1 MGENVVMYD
10 MHFMI
15 FGDDCNGLTTSEI
28 AQILLSPHSG
38 KVPAKP
44 GIGVSLSRPGT
55 SNSTENRSRL

>member
-28 AQILLSPHSG
+28 AQMVYFPRTRG
-38 KVPAKP
+38 K
-44 GIGVSLSRPGT
+44 SR
-55 SNSTENRSRL
+55 RSRG